1 MSRPVFL
8 KIMEFLYTDRVTGL
22 SMELAVPLLMAA
34 EQYLLERLKCLCEDE
49 IRKNISTDNVVH
61 MFMAAHRY
69 RALGLKDVCLEYILA
84 NLEATKKTQGFQEL
98 RGEPE
103 LLMEIIMRQ
112 GDAQ

>member
-1 MSRPVFL
+1 
-8 KIMEFLYTDRVTGL
+8 MEFLYTDRVTGL
-22 SMELAVPLLMAA
+22 SMELAMPLLMAA

-49 IRKNISTDNVVH
+49 IRKNIATDNVVH
-61 MFMAAHRY
+61 LFMAAHRY
-69 RALGLKDVCLEYILA
+69 RALGLKDVCLEYILG